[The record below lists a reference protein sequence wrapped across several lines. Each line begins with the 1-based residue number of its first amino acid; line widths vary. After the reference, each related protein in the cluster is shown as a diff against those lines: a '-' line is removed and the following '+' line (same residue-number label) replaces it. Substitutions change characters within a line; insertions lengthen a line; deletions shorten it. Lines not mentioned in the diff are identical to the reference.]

1 MNGRA
6 LNAEC
11 TCSSATVDGAPAQ
24 GSSNSMYMCITWINA
39 KGILHLFLICHALPV
54 TPGDDEDFATRLAD
68 SCKLTDE
75 LGFIWHVLTALH

>member
-1 MNGRA
+1 MDGRA

-11 TCSSATVDGAPAQ
+11 ASVIVDCAPYREAQ
-24 GSSNSMYMCITWINA
+24 SPCVCVSLELKP

-54 TPGDDEDFATRLAD
+54 TPGDDEDFATRLAH

>member
-1 MNGRA
+1 M
-6 LNAEC
+6 LNVHARLQLWMVLPHREAQSLC
-11 TCSSATVDGAPAQ
+11 TCVSLE
-24 GSSNSMYMCITWINA
+24 SMP

>member
-1 MNGRA
+1 MVLPHR
-6 LNAEC
+6 E
-11 TCSSATVDGAPAQ
+11 AQ
-24 GSSNSMYMCITWINA
+24 SPCVCVCVCVSLESMP
-39 KGILHLFLICHALPV
+39 KGICIVSLFRHALPV

>member
-1 MNGRA
+1 M
-6 LNAEC
+6 
-11 TCSSATVDGAPAQ
+11 P
-24 GSSNSMYMCITWINA
+24 
-39 KGILHLFLICHALPV
+39 KGICIVSLFRHALPV